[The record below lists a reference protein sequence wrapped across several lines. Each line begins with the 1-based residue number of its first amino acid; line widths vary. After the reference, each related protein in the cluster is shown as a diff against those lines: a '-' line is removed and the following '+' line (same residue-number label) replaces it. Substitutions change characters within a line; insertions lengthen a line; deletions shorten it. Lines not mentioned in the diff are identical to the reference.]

1 MTTATLTAPSSAQ
14 VTLGIPARILR
25 SPAEGHDVRTWPAK
39 FGRGAE
45 AAQLQFGVRNGQERA
60 TLAFYGHE
68 LTPGT
73 YQVQPGTDETV
84 AAHAGTDSRIF
95 TLELRLPGHDV
106 RSVSGT
112 VTISAIDERHIAG
125 ELEVLVQDRERL
137 QPEALPVVARF
148 DAAYDSYIGAWIE
161 NESEVRA
168 QLRARTKRGH

>member
-1 MTTATLTAPSSAQ
+1 M
-14 VTLGIPARILR
+14 
-25 SPAEGHDVRTWPAK
+25 RTWPAK
-39 FGRGAE
+39 FGRGAA

-125 ELEVLVQDRERL
+125 ELEVQVQDRERL